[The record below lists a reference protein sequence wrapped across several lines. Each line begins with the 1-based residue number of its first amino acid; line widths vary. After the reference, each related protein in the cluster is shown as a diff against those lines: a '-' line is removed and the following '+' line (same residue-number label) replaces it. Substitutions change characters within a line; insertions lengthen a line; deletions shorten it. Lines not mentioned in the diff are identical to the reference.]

1 MPEKP
6 TQVTT
11 GTIGTILTLIPDEGV
26 VSKPIPAMSPFTN
39 HISMEESLES
49 DTTIEKILPPHDEL
63 LN

>member
-6 TQVTT
+6 TQFTT
-11 GTIGTILTLIPDEGV
+11 GTIGTIQTLIPDEGV
-26 VSKPIPAMSPFTN
+26 VSKPILAMSPFTN
-39 HISMEESLES
+39 HNSLDDSLES